1 LPEVS
6 RVRNNRRTGKQK
18 DLVMS
23 EEKAKDQA
31 KSKKAEGEG
40 KKPDPKK
47 AAKAQA
53 DKAPKGEAKAE
64 AKAKGGKGKA
74 EQAADREGG
83 KKLVE
88 RPLNGY
94 KPRMSD
100 MYKNEVVPALR
111 KRFNYKN
118 VMQVPR
124 LDRIV
129 VNMGVG
135 EAVEDQKHLD
145 HAIEDLQ
152 IITGQKPAIRRAKK
166 SISNFK
172 LRQGMPVGCKVTLRR
187 WRMYEFLER
196 FISLAVPRIRDFRGL
211 PDNSFDG
218 RGNYTIGLKE
228 QIMFPEINYDKVAK
242 IRGMNIT
249 FVTTAKTDEE
259 CHELLSALGMP
270 FRKR

>member
-1 LPEVS
+1 
-6 RVRNNRRTGKQK
+6 
-18 DLVMS
+18 MS

-40 KKPDPKK
+40 KKADPKK
-47 AAKAQA
+47 AAAKGQA
-53 DKAPKGEAKAE
+53 DKTPKGE

-74 EQAADREGG
+74 EQAADKEGG

-88 RPLNGY
+88 RPLDGY
-94 KPRMSD
+94 KPRMMVTYRS
-100 MYKNEVVPALR
+100 ETIQALR

-172 LRQGMPVGCKVTLRR
+172 LRQGMPVGCMVTLRR

-259 CHELLSALGMP
+259 CYELLSALGMP

>member
-1 LPEVS
+1 
-6 RVRNNRRTGKQK
+6 
-18 DLVMS
+18 MS

-40 KKPDPKK
+40 KKADPKK
-47 AAKAQA
+47 AAKGQA

-64 AKAKGGKGKA
+64 TKAKGGKGKA
-74 EQAADREGG
+74 DQAAEKEGG

-88 RPLNGY
+88 RPLDGY
-94 KPRMSD
+94 KPRMMT
-100 MYKNEVVPALR
+100 MYRNEVVQALR

-172 LRQGMPVGCKVTLRR
+172 LRQGMPIGCRVTLRR
-187 WRMYEFLER
+187 WRMFEFLDR
-196 FISLAVPRIRDFRGL
+196 FISLTVPRIRDFRGL

-259 CHELLSALGMP
+259 CYELLTALGVP

>member
-1 LPEVS
+1 
-6 RVRNNRRTGKQK
+6 
-18 DLVMS
+18 MS
-23 EEKAKDQA
+23 EEKTKEQE
-31 KSKKAEGEG
+31 KSKKAEG
-40 KKPDPKK
+40 DTKK
-47 AAKAQA
+47 ADAKKA
-53 DKAPKGEAKAE
+53 DKAPKAE
-64 AKAKGGKGKA
+64 AKGKGGKGKA
-74 EQAADREGG
+74 KEEQAAEGG
-83 KKLVE
+83 KKLAE

-94 KPRMSD
+94 KPRMMATYRND
-100 MYKNEVVPALR
+100 VIPALQ

-135 EAVEDQKHLD
+135 DAVEDQKHID
-145 HAIEDLQ
+145 HAIEDMQ
-152 IITGQKPAIRRAKK
+152 IITGQKPSIRRAKK

-172 LRQGMPVGCKVTLRR
+172 LRQGMPIGCMVTLRR
-187 WRMYEFLER
+187 WRMYEFLDR

-218 RGNYTIGLKE
+218 RGNYTLGLKE

-259 CHELLSALGMP
+259 CYELLAALGMP

>member
-1 LPEVS
+1 
-6 RVRNNRRTGKQK
+6 
-18 DLVMS
+18 MS
-23 EEKAKDQA
+23 EEKTKEQE
-31 KSKKAEGEG
+31 KSKKAEG
-40 KKPDPKK
+40 DPKK
-47 AAKAQA
+47 ADAKKA
-53 DKAPKGEAKAE
+53 DKAPKGEAKAKAE
-64 AKAKGGKGKA
+64 AKGKGGKGKGKE
-74 EQAADREGG
+74 EQAAEGG
-83 KKLVE
+83 KKLAE
-88 RPLNGY
+88 RPLNDY
-94 KPRMSD
+94 KPRVMT
-100 MYKNEVVPALR
+100 MYRNDVVPALR

-135 EAVEDQKHLD
+135 DAVEDQKHID
-145 HAIEDLQ
+145 HAIEDMQ
-152 IITGQKPAIRRAKK
+152 IITGQKPSIRRAKK

-172 LRQGMPVGCKVTLRR
+172 LRQGMPIGCMVTLRR
-187 WRMYEFLER
+187 WRMYEFLDR

-218 RGNYTIGLKE
+218 RGNYTLGLKE

-249 FVTTAKTDEE
+249 FVTTANTDEE
-259 CHELLSALGMP
+259 CYELLTALGMP

>member
-1 LPEVS
+1 
-6 RVRNNRRTGKQK
+6 
-18 DLVMS
+18 MS
-23 EEKAKDQA
+23 AEKAKDQA
-31 KSKKAEGEG
+31 KSKKAEGEKG
-40 KKPDPKK
+40 DAKK
-47 AAKAQA
+47 AA
-53 DKAPKGEAKAE
+53 KAPKGEAKAE
-64 AKAKGGKGKA
+64 AKGGKGKA
-74 EQAADREGG
+74 EPAADREGG

-94 KPRMSD
+94 KPRMID
-100 MYKNEVVPALR
+100 LYKNEVIPALR

-172 LRQGMPVGCKVTLRR
+172 LRQGMPVGCMVTLRR
-187 WRMYEFLER
+187 WRMYEFLDR

-228 QIMFPEINYDKVAK
+228 QIIFPEINYDKVAK

-270 FRKR
+270 FRRR